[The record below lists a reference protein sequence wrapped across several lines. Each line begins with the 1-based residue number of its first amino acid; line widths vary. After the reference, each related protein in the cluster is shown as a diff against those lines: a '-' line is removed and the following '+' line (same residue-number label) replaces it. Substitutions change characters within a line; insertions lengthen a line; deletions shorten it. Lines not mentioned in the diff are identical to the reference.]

1 MKRRFL
7 ALVLAGCLAAVLST
21 AAWAMSPT
29 GFYLNVEL
37 PSGETIALD
46 VESGDSIDNVKEE
59 LEMKTKIAAGE
70 QHLYYGGKLLVD
82 GRTLANYNIQKG
94 STLLL
99 TTKIKGT
106 PAGEKLTEENMSG
119 STIGAPVT
127 ISEKTLNSGTYY
139 LCNNVKLTQALVI
152 QGDVTLDLNG
162 FVLKI
167 TGSGSVIK
175 IESGTLTL
183 VDSHPAAI
191 HKFVKEATGLWTLNE
206 NAGTEIVKG
215 GVITGGIGR
224 EHSFSSVYGSISEN
238 GGGGVF
244 INQDASFVMESGNI
258 VGCSA
263 VGEHNTAGGVLVA
276 RSASFVMKAGKIAGC
291 TAARGGGVYVADKN
305 EAKTLGRFTMEG
317 GSIVGCVAT
326 DESYS
331 GGGVANHGDF
341 TMTGGTIRSCTATAG
356 HGGGICSVR
365 QLHISGSAVVTDCK
379 AGGSYA
385 SSGAMLISPDSTYT
399 AIIAG
404 GTFDGNVVNNKS
416 TTITGG
422 TFSDEVQNSG
432 VIENGQFNG
441 AVNNYEGTI
450 KGGTFYGSV
459 KNESDYDDGVLR
471 RAGTISGGTFN
482 GTVTNEAA
490 GRISGGTY
498 NGSVYG
504 TFYTVAFVSNGGT
517 AVPNQ
522 KYANTPVT
530 APTVSRAG
538 YTLVGWYTD
547 EACTAAYDFTQPVTD
562 SVTLY
567 AKWEAAPRY
576 YYNSGTTT
584 DTDNADEDKKGS
596 PKTFDPGAGI
606 YAVSVALSL
615 TGTAWIGRKRH

>member
-21 AAWAMSPT
+21 AAWATSPT

-37 PSGETIALD
+37 PSGKTIALD
-46 VESGDSIDNVKEE
+46 VESGDSIDNIKQKVQN
-59 LEMKTKIAAGE
+59 AAGVSVTE
-70 QHLYYGGKLLVD
+70 QYLYYGGKFLNN
-82 GRTLANYNIQKG
+82 GRTLADYNIQKE
-94 STLLL
+94 STLLVASEA
-99 TTKIKGT
+99 KGT
-106 PAGEKLTEENMSG
+106 PSGTPLTAAEPSKEWVNITEEKVLTE
-119 STIGAPVT
+119 
-127 ISEKTLNSGTYY
+127 GTYF
-139 LCNNVKLTQALVI
+139 LCNNVNLTHPLVI

-183 VDSHPAAI
+183 VDSHPDAI

-244 INQDASFVMESGNI
+244 INQDASFVMEGGNI

-291 TAARGGGVYVADKN
+291 TAARGGGVYVADRDGDY
-305 EAKTLGRFTMEG
+305 ALGSFTMNG
-317 GSIVGCVAT
+317 GTIEWCVAYGSAAY
-326 DESYS
+326 DD
-331 GGGVANHGDF
+331 GGGVNNLGSF
-341 TMTGGTIRSCTATAG
+341 TMNGGTIRNCTAAYG
-356 HGGGICSVR
+356 YGGGISSLRNITICGDAFVR
-365 QLHISGSAVVTDCK
+365 DCTASQDKSSAMYLNPSNPADRAVIE
-379 AGGSYA
+379 GGTFRGNIYA
-385 SSGAMLISPDSTYT
+385 SPYCTGMVAVT
-399 AIIAG
+399 G
-404 GTFDGNVVNNKS
+404 GTFDPGQPNG
-416 TTITGG
+416 ITLH
-422 TFSDEVQNSG
+422 TV
-432 VIENGQFNG
+432 
-441 AVNNYEGTI
+441 
-450 KGGTFYGSV
+450 
-459 KNESDYDDGVLR
+459 
-471 RAGTISGGTFN
+471 TFN
-482 GTVTNEAA
+482 
-490 GRISGGTY
+490 
-498 NGSVYG
+498 
-504 TFYTVAFVSNGGT
+504 SNGGSD
-517 AVPNQ
+517 VPEQ
-522 KYANTPVT
+522 IRANAAATKPD
-530 APTVSRAG
+530 SRKAG

-547 EACTAAYDFTQPVTD
+547 EACTAAYDFTKPVTD
-562 SVTLY
+562 NITLY

-584 DTDNADEDKKGS
+584 DTDNGDEDKKGS

-606 YAVSVALSL
+606 YAVSAALSL

>member
-37 PSGETIALD
+37 PSGKTIALD

-191 HKFVKEATGLWTLNE
+191 HKFVKNTDDLWMLDE
-206 NAGTEIVKG
+206 SQGAGIVRG
-215 GVITGGIGR
+215 GVITGGNAG
-224 EHSFSSVYGSISEN
+224 YN
-238 GGGGVF
+238 DGGGVYVCPG
-244 INQDASFVMESGNI
+244 AGLVMRGGSI
-258 VGCSA
+258 VGC
-263 VGEHNTAGGVLVA
+263 
-276 RSASFVMKAGKIAGC
+276 KAQQ
-291 TAARGGGVYVADKN
+291 GGGVYVADKN

-365 QLHISGSAVVTDCK
+365 QMSISGSAVVTDCK
-379 AGGSYA
+379 AGGSYV

-399 AIIAG
+399 AVIAG

-422 TFSDEVQNSG
+422 TFSGEVQNSG

-459 KNESDYDDGVLR
+459 KNSGECDLGTPFHI
-471 RAGTISGGTFN
+471 GTISGGTFN

-584 DTDNADEDKKGS
+584 DTDDGDEDKKGS
-596 PKTFDPGAGI
+596 PRTFDPGAGI

-615 TGTAWIGRKRH
+615 TGTVWIGRKRH

>member
-21 AAWAMSPT
+21 AAWASETPT
-29 GFYLNVEL
+29 SV
-37 PSGETIALD
+37 ST
-46 VESGDSIDNVKEE
+46 ESE
-59 LEMKTKIAAGE
+59 
-70 QHLYYGGKLLVD
+70 
-82 GRTLANYNIQKG
+82 
-94 STLLL
+94 L
-99 TTKIKGT
+99 TTALGDTAVTSIQLKGNIDISNT
-106 PAGEKLTEENMSG
+106 LV
-119 STIGAPVT
+119 VT
-127 ISEKTLNSGTYY
+127 K
-139 LCNNVKLTQALVI
+139 
-152 QGDVTLDLNG
+152 DVTLDLNG
-162 FVLKI
+162 FVLQHENRDAND
-167 TGSGSVIK
+167 SVIK

-191 HKFVKEATGLWTLNE
+191 HKFVKNTGDLWMLDE
-206 NAGTEIVKG
+206 SQGAGIVRG
-215 GVITGGIGR
+215 GIITGGNAG
-224 EHSFSSVYGSISEN
+224 YN
-238 GGGGVF
+238 DGGGVYVCPG
-244 INQDASFVMESGNI
+244 AGLVMRGGSI
-258 VGCSA
+258 VGC
-263 VGEHNTAGGVLVA
+263 
-276 RSASFVMKAGKIAGC
+276 KAQQ
-291 TAARGGGVYVADKN
+291 GGGVYVADKN

-317 GSIVGCVAT
+317 GSIAGCVAT

-422 TFSDEVQNSG
+422 TFSGQVQNSG

-450 KGGTFYGSV
+450 KGGTFNGSV
-459 KNESDYDDGVLR
+459 KNENDYDDGVLR

-522 KYANTPVT
+522 KHANTPVT

-547 EACTAAYDFTQPVTD
+547 EACTAAYDFTKPVTD

-584 DTDNADEDKKGS
+584 DTDNADKDKKGS

-615 TGTAWIGRKRH
+615 AGMAYVSRKKQ

>member
-21 AAWAMSPT
+21 AAWATLPT
-29 GFYLNVEL
+29 GSYLNVEL

-46 VESGDSIDNVKEE
+46 AESGDSIDNIKGK
-59 LEMKTKIAAGE
+59 LETKTKIAAGE
-70 QHLYYGGKLLVD
+70 QHLYYGGNLLVD

-139 LCNNVKLTQALVI
+139 LCNNVNLTHPLVI

-238 GGGGVF
+238 GGGVF
-244 INQDASFVMESGNI
+244 INQDASFVMEGGNI

-291 TAARGGGVYVADKN
+291 TAARGGGVYVADRDGDY
-305 EAKTLGRFTMEG
+305 ALGSSTMNG
-317 GSIVGCVAT
+317 GTIEWCVAYGSAAY
-326 DESYS
+326 DD
-331 GGGVANHGDF
+331 GGGVNNLGSF
-341 TMTGGTIRSCTATAG
+341 TMNGGTIRNCTAAYG
-356 HGGGICSVR
+356 YGGGISSLRNITICGDAFVR
-365 QLHISGSAVVTDCK
+365 DCTASQDKSSAMYLNPSNPADRAVIE
-379 AGGSYA
+379 GGTFRGNIYA
-385 SSGAMLISPDSTYT
+385 SPYCTGMVAVT
-399 AIIAG
+399 G
-404 GTFDGNVVNNKS
+404 GTFDPG
-416 TTITGG
+416 
-422 TFSDEVQNSG
+422 QP
-432 VIENGQFNG
+432 NGIPLYT
-441 AVNNYEGTI
+441 V
-450 KGGTFYGSV
+450 
-459 KNESDYDDGVLR
+459 
-471 RAGTISGGTFN
+471 TFN
-482 GTVTNEAA
+482 
-490 GRISGGTY
+490 
-498 NGSVYG
+498 
-504 TFYTVAFVSNGGT
+504 SNGGSD
-517 AVPNQ
+517 VPGQ
-522 KYANTPVT
+522 IRANAAATKPD
-530 APTVSRAG
+530 SRKAG

-547 EACTAAYDFTQPVTD
+547 EACTAAYDFTKPVTD

>member
-21 AAWAMSPT
+21 AAWATSPT
-29 GFYLNVEL
+29 GFCLNVEL

-46 VESGDSIDNVKEE
+46 AESGDSIDNIKGK
-59 LEMKTKIAAGE
+59 LETKTKIAAGE
-70 QHLYYGGKLLVD
+70 QHLYYGGNLLVD

-162 FVLKI
+162 FVLQHENRDAND
-167 TGSGSVIK
+167 SVIK

-183 VDSHPAAI
+183 VDSNPVAI
-191 HKFVKEATGLWTLNE
+191 HKFVKNTDDLWMLDE
-206 NAGTEIVKG
+206 SQGAEIVKG

-244 INQDASFVMESGNI
+244 INQDASFVMEGGNI

-291 TAARGGGVYVADKN
+291 TAARGGGVYVADRDGDY
-305 EAKTLGRFTMEG
+305 ALGSFTMNG
-317 GSIVGCVAT
+317 GTIEWCVAYGSAAY
-326 DESYS
+326 DD
-331 GGGVANHGDF
+331 GGGVNNLGSF
-341 TMTGGTIRSCTATAG
+341 TMNGGTIRNCTAAYG
-356 HGGGICSVR
+356 YGGGISSLRNITICGDAFVR
-365 QLHISGSAVVTDCK
+365 DCTASQDKSSAMYLNPSNPADRAVIE
-379 AGGSYA
+379 GGTFRGNIYA
-385 SSGAMLISPDSTYT
+385 SPYCTGMVAVT
-399 AIIAG
+399 G
-404 GTFDGNVVNNKS
+404 GTFDPGQPNG
-416 TTITGG
+416 ITLH
-422 TFSDEVQNSG
+422 TV
-432 VIENGQFNG
+432 
-441 AVNNYEGTI
+441 
-450 KGGTFYGSV
+450 
-459 KNESDYDDGVLR
+459 
-471 RAGTISGGTFN
+471 TFN
-482 GTVTNEAA
+482 
-490 GRISGGTY
+490 
-498 NGSVYG
+498 
-504 TFYTVAFVSNGGT
+504 SNGGSD
-517 AVPNQ
+517 VPEQ
-522 KYANTPVT
+522 IRANAAATKPD
-530 APTVSRAG
+530 SRKAG

-547 EACTAAYDFTQPVTD
+547 KACTAAYDFTKPVTD
-562 SVTLY
+562 NIALY

-576 YYNSGTTT
+576 YYNSGTTETGKT
-584 DTDNADEDKKGS
+584 DENKKGS

>member
-21 AAWAMSPT
+21 AAWATLPT

-46 VESGDSIDNVKEE
+46 VESGDSIDNIKGK
-59 LEMKTKIAAGE
+59 LETKTKIAAGE
-70 QHLYYGGKLLVD
+70 QHLYYGGNLLVD

-139 LCNNVKLTQALVI
+139 LCNNVNLTQTLVI
-152 QGDVTLDLNG
+152 RGNVTLDLNG

-167 TGSGSVIK
+167 TGSGSVIQVD
-175 IESGTLTL
+175 SGTLTL

-244 INQDASFVMESGNI
+244 INQDASFVMEGGNI

-291 TAARGGGVYVADKN
+291 TAARGGGVYVADRDGDY
-305 EAKTLGRFTMEG
+305 ALGSFTMNG
-317 GSIVGCVAT
+317 GTIEWCVAYGSAAY
-326 DESYS
+326 DD
-331 GGGVANHGDF
+331 GGGVNNLGSF
-341 TMTGGTIRSCTATAG
+341 TMNGGTIRNCTAAYG
-356 HGGGICSVR
+356 YGGGISSLRNITICGDAFVR
-365 QLHISGSAVVTDCK
+365 DCTASQDKSSAMYLNPSNPADRAVIE
-379 AGGSYA
+379 GGTFRGNIYA
-385 SSGAMLISPDSTYT
+385 SPYCTGMVAVT
-399 AIIAG
+399 G
-404 GTFDGNVVNNKS
+404 GTFDPG
-416 TTITGG
+416 
-422 TFSDEVQNSG
+422 QP
-432 VIENGQFNG
+432 NGIPLYT
-441 AVNNYEGTI
+441 V
-450 KGGTFYGSV
+450 
-459 KNESDYDDGVLR
+459 
-471 RAGTISGGTFN
+471 TFN
-482 GTVTNEAA
+482 
-490 GRISGGTY
+490 
-498 NGSVYG
+498 
-504 TFYTVAFVSNGGT
+504 SNGGSD
-517 AVPNQ
+517 VPGQ
-522 KYANTPVT
+522 IRANAAATKP
-530 APTVSRAG
+530 ADPTRSG
-538 YTLVGWYTD
+538 YVFAGWYTD

-576 YYNSGTTT
+576 YYNSGTTETGKT
-584 DTDNADEDKKGS
+584 DENKKGS

>member
-37 PSGETIALD
+37 PSGKTIALD
-46 VESGDSIDNVKEE
+46 AESGDSIDNIKGK
-59 LEMKTKIAAGE
+59 LETKTKIAAGE

-162 FVLKI
+162 FVLQHENRDAND
-167 TGSGSVIK
+167 SVIQMD
-175 IESGTLTL
+175 SGTLTL
-183 VDSHPAAI
+183 VDSNPDAI

-244 INQDASFVMESGNI
+244 INQDASFVMEGGNI

-291 TAARGGGVYVADKN
+291 TAARGGGVYVADRDGDY
-305 EAKTLGRFTMEG
+305 ALGSFTMNG
-317 GSIVGCVAT
+317 GTIEWCVAYGSAAY
-326 DESYS
+326 DD
-331 GGGVANHGDF
+331 GGGVNNLGSF
-341 TMTGGTIRSCTATAG
+341 TMNGGTIRNCTAAYG
-356 HGGGICSVR
+356 YGGGISSLRNITICGDAFVR
-365 QLHISGSAVVTDCK
+365 DCTASQDKSSAMYLNPSNPADR
-379 AGGSYA
+379 AMIEGGTFRGNIYA
-385 SSGAMLISPDSTYT
+385 SPYRTGMVAVT
-399 AIIAG
+399 G
-404 GTFDGNVVNNKS
+404 GTFDPGQPNG
-416 TTITGG
+416 ITLH
-422 TFSDEVQNSG
+422 TV
-432 VIENGQFNG
+432 
-441 AVNNYEGTI
+441 
-450 KGGTFYGSV
+450 
-459 KNESDYDDGVLR
+459 
-471 RAGTISGGTFN
+471 TFN
-482 GTVTNEAA
+482 
-490 GRISGGTY
+490 
-498 NGSVYG
+498 
-504 TFYTVAFVSNGGT
+504 SNGGSD
-517 AVPNQ
+517 VPEQ
-522 KYANTPVT
+522 IRANAAATKPD
-530 APTVSRAG
+530 SRKAG

-547 EACTAAYDFTQPVTD
+547 EACTAAYDFTKPVTD
-562 SVTLY
+562 NITLY

-615 TGTAWIGRKRH
+615 TGTVWIGRKRH

>member
-21 AAWAMSPT
+21 AAWATSPT

-46 VESGDSIDNVKEE
+46 AESGDSIDNVKQ
-59 LEMKTKIAAGE
+59 KVQNAAGVSVTE
-70 QHLYYGGKLLVD
+70 QYLYYGGKFLYN
-82 GRTLANYNIQKG
+82 GRTLADYNIQKE
-94 STLLL
+94 STLLVASEA
-99 TTKIKGT
+99 KGT
-106 PAGEKLTEENMSG
+106 PSGTPLTAAEPSKEWVNITEEKVLTE
-119 STIGAPVT
+119 
-127 ISEKTLNSGTYY
+127 GTYF
-139 LCNNVKLTQALVI
+139 LCNNVNLTHPLVI
-152 QGDVTLDLNG
+152 RGNVTLDLNG

-206 NAGTEIVKG
+206 NAGTEIVRG

-244 INQDASFVMESGNI
+244 INQDASFVMEGGNI

-291 TAARGGGVYVADKN
+291 TAARGGGVYVADRDGDY
-305 EAKTLGRFTMEG
+305 ALGSFTMNG
-317 GSIVGCVAT
+317 GTIEWCVAYGSAAY
-326 DESYS
+326 DD
-331 GGGVANHGDF
+331 GGGVNNLGSF
-341 TMTGGTIRSCTATAG
+341 TMNGGTIRNCTAAYG
-356 HGGGICSVR
+356 YGGGISSLRNITICGDAFVR
-365 QLHISGSAVVTDCK
+365 DCTASQDKSSAMYLNPSNPADRAVIE
-379 AGGSYA
+379 GGTFRGNIYA
-385 SSGAMLISPDSTYT
+385 SPYCTGMVAVT
-399 AIIAG
+399 G
-404 GTFDGNVVNNKS
+404 GTFDPGQPNG
-416 TTITGG
+416 ITLH
-422 TFSDEVQNSG
+422 TV
-432 VIENGQFNG
+432 
-441 AVNNYEGTI
+441 
-450 KGGTFYGSV
+450 
-459 KNESDYDDGVLR
+459 
-471 RAGTISGGTFN
+471 TFN
-482 GTVTNEAA
+482 
-490 GRISGGTY
+490 
-498 NGSVYG
+498 
-504 TFYTVAFVSNGGT
+504 SNGGSD
-517 AVPNQ
+517 VPEQ
-522 KYANTPVT
+522 IRANAAATKPD
-530 APTVSRAG
+530 SRKAG

-562 SVTLY
+562 NITLY

-584 DTDNADEDKKGS
+584 DTDNADENKKGS
-596 PKTFDPGAGI
+596 PKTFDPGVGI
-606 YAVSVALSL
+606 YAVSAALSL

>member
-21 AAWAMSPT
+21 AAWATLPT

-162 FVLKI
+162 FVLQHENRDAND
-167 TGSGSVIK
+167 SVIQMD
-175 IESGTLTL
+175 SGTLTL
-183 VDSHPAAI
+183 VDSNPDAI

-215 GVITGGIGR
+215 RVITGGIGR

-244 INQDASFVMESGNI
+244 INQDASFVMEGGNI

-291 TAARGGGVYVADKN
+291 TAARGGGVYVADRDGDY
-305 EAKTLGRFTMEG
+305 ALGSFTMNG
-317 GSIVGCVAT
+317 GTIEWCVAYGSAAY
-326 DESYS
+326 DD
-331 GGGVANHGDF
+331 GGGVNNLGSF
-341 TMTGGTIRSCTATAG
+341 TMNGGTIRNCTAAYG
-356 HGGGICSVR
+356 YGGGISSLRNITICGDAFVR
-365 QLHISGSAVVTDCK
+365 DCTASQDKSSAMYLNPSNPADRAVIE
-379 AGGSYA
+379 GGTFRGNIYA
-385 SSGAMLISPDSTYT
+385 SPYCTGMVAVT
-399 AIIAG
+399 G
-404 GTFDGNVVNNKS
+404 GTFDPGQPNG
-416 TTITGG
+416 ITLH
-422 TFSDEVQNSG
+422 TV
-432 VIENGQFNG
+432 
-441 AVNNYEGTI
+441 
-450 KGGTFYGSV
+450 
-459 KNESDYDDGVLR
+459 
-471 RAGTISGGTFN
+471 TFN
-482 GTVTNEAA
+482 
-490 GRISGGTY
+490 
-498 NGSVYG
+498 
-504 TFYTVAFVSNGGT
+504 SNGGSD
-517 AVPNQ
+517 VPEQ
-522 KYANTPVT
+522 IRANAAATKPD
-530 APTVSRAG
+530 SRKAG

-584 DTDNADEDKKGS
+584 DTDNADKDKKGS

>member
-21 AAWAMSPT
+21 AAWATSPT

-46 VESGDSIDNVKEE
+46 VESGDSIDNVKQ
-59 LEMKTKIAAGE
+59 KVQNAAGVSVTE
-70 QHLYYGGKLLVD
+70 QYLYYGGKFLNN
-82 GRTLANYNIQKG
+82 GRTLADYNIQKE
-94 STLLL
+94 STLLVASEA
-99 TTKIKGT
+99 KGT
-106 PAGEKLTEENMSG
+106 PSGTPLTAAEPSKEWVNITEEKVLTE
-119 STIGAPVT
+119 
-127 ISEKTLNSGTYY
+127 GTYF
-139 LCNNVKLTQALVI
+139 LCNNVNLTQTLVI
-152 QGDVTLDLNG
+152 QGNVTLDLNG

-183 VDSHPAAI
+183 VDSNPDAI

-244 INQDASFVMESGNI
+244 INQDASFVMEGGNI

-291 TAARGGGVYVADKN
+291 TAARGGGVYVADRDGDY
-305 EAKTLGRFTMEG
+305 ALGSFTMNG
-317 GSIVGCVAT
+317 GTIEWCVAYGSAAY
-326 DESYS
+326 DD
-331 GGGVANHGDF
+331 GGGVNNLGSF
-341 TMTGGTIRSCTATAG
+341 TMNGGTIRNCTAAYG
-356 HGGGICSVR
+356 YGGGISSLRNITICGDAFVR
-365 QLHISGSAVVTDCK
+365 DCTASQDKSSAMYLNPSNPADRAVIE
-379 AGGSYA
+379 GGTFRGNIYA
-385 SSGAMLISPDSTYT
+385 SPYRTGMVAVT
-399 AIIAG
+399 G
-404 GTFDGNVVNNKS
+404 GTFDPGQPNG
-416 TTITGG
+416 ITLH
-422 TFSDEVQNSG
+422 TV
-432 VIENGQFNG
+432 
-441 AVNNYEGTI
+441 
-450 KGGTFYGSV
+450 
-459 KNESDYDDGVLR
+459 
-471 RAGTISGGTFN
+471 TFN
-482 GTVTNEAA
+482 
-490 GRISGGTY
+490 
-498 NGSVYG
+498 
-504 TFYTVAFVSNGGT
+504 SNGGSD
-517 AVPNQ
+517 VPEQ
-522 KYANTPVT
+522 IRANAAATKPD
-530 APTVSRAG
+530 SRKAG

>member
-21 AAWAMSPT
+21 AAWATLPT

-46 VESGDSIDNVKEE
+46 AESGDSIDNIKGK
-59 LEMKTKIAAGE
+59 LETKTKIAAGE
-70 QHLYYGGKLLVD
+70 QHLYYGGNLLVD

-162 FVLKI
+162 FVLQHENRDAND
-167 TGSGSVIK
+167 SVIQMD
-175 IESGTLTL
+175 SGTLTL
-183 VDSHPAAI
+183 VDSNPDAI

-244 INQDASFVMESGNI
+244 INQDASFVMEGGNI

-291 TAARGGGVYVADKN
+291 TAARGGGVYVADRDGDY
-305 EAKTLGRFTMEG
+305 ALGSFTMNG
-317 GSIVGCVAT
+317 GTIEWCVAYGSAAY
-326 DESYS
+326 DD
-331 GGGVANHGDF
+331 GGGVNNLGSF
-341 TMTGGTIRSCTATAG
+341 TMNGGTIRNCTAAYG
-356 HGGGICSVR
+356 YGGGISSLRNITICGDAFVR
-365 QLHISGSAVVTDCK
+365 DCTASQDKSSAMYLNPSNPADRAVIE
-379 AGGSYA
+379 GGTFRGNIYA
-385 SSGAMLISPDSTYT
+385 SPYCTGMVAVT
-399 AIIAG
+399 G
-404 GTFDGNVVNNKS
+404 GTFDPGQPNG
-416 TTITGG
+416 ITLH
-422 TFSDEVQNSG
+422 TV
-432 VIENGQFNG
+432 
-441 AVNNYEGTI
+441 
-450 KGGTFYGSV
+450 
-459 KNESDYDDGVLR
+459 
-471 RAGTISGGTFN
+471 TFN
-482 GTVTNEAA
+482 
-490 GRISGGTY
+490 
-498 NGSVYG
+498 
-504 TFYTVAFVSNGGT
+504 SNGGSD
-517 AVPNQ
+517 VPEQ
-522 KYANTPVT
+522 IRANAAATKP
-530 APTVSRAG
+530 ADPTRSG
-538 YTLVGWYTD
+538 YVFAGWYTD

-584 DTDNADEDKKGS
+584 DTDNGDENKKGS

>member
-21 AAWAMSPT
+21 AAWATLPT

-46 VESGDSIDNVKEE
+46 AESGDSIDNIKGK
-59 LEMKTKIAAGE
+59 LETKTKIAAGE
-70 QHLYYGGKLLVD
+70 QHLYYGGNLLVD

-162 FVLKI
+162 FVLQHENRDAND
-167 TGSGSVIK
+167 SVIK

-183 VDSHPAAI
+183 VDSNPDAI

-244 INQDASFVMESGNI
+244 INQDASFVMEGGNI

-291 TAARGGGVYVADKN
+291 TAARGGGVYVADRDGDY
-305 EAKTLGRFTMEG
+305 ALGSFTMNG
-317 GSIVGCVAT
+317 GTIEWCVAYGSAAY
-326 DESYS
+326 DD
-331 GGGVANHGDF
+331 GGGVNNLGSF
-341 TMTGGTIRSCTATAG
+341 TMNSGTIRNCTAAYG
-356 HGGGICSVR
+356 YGGGISSLRNITICGDAYVR
-365 QLHISGSAVVTDCK
+365 DCTASQDKSSAMYLNPSNPADRAVIE
-379 AGGSYA
+379 GGTFRGNIYA
-385 SSGAMLISPDSTYT
+385 SPYCTGMVAVT
-399 AIIAG
+399 G
-404 GTFDGNVVNNKS
+404 GTFDPG
-416 TTITGG
+416 
-422 TFSDEVQNSG
+422 QP
-432 VIENGQFNG
+432 NGIPLYT
-441 AVNNYEGTI
+441 V
-450 KGGTFYGSV
+450 
-459 KNESDYDDGVLR
+459 
-471 RAGTISGGTFN
+471 TFN
-482 GTVTNEAA
+482 
-490 GRISGGTY
+490 
-498 NGSVYG
+498 
-504 TFYTVAFVSNGGT
+504 SNGGSD
-517 AVPNQ
+517 VPEQ
-522 KYANTPVT
+522 IRANAAATKPD
-530 APTVSRAG
+530 SRRAG

-584 DTDNADEDKKGS
+584 DTDNGDEDKKGS
-596 PKTFDPGAGI
+596 PRTFDPGAGI

-615 TGTAWIGRKRH
+615 TGTAWISRKRH

>member
-21 AAWAMSPT
+21 AAWAMC
-29 GFYLNVEL
+29 LNVEL
-37 PSGETIALD
+37 PSGKTIALD
-46 VESGDSIDNVKEE
+46 VESGDSIDNIKGK
-59 LEMKTKIAAGE
+59 LETKTKIAAGE
-70 QHLYYGGKLLVD
+70 QHLYYGGNSLVD

-119 STIGAPVT
+119 ITIGAPVT

-162 FVLKI
+162 FVLQHENRDAND
-167 TGSGSVIK
+167 SVIK

-191 HKFVKEATGLWTLNE
+191 HKFVKNTDDLWMLDE
-206 NAGTEIVKG
+206 SQGAGIVRG
-215 GVITGGIGR
+215 GIITGGNAG
-224 EHSFSSVYGSISEN
+224 YN
-238 GGGGVF
+238 DGGGVYVCPG
-244 INQDASFVMESGNI
+244 AGLVMRGGSI
-258 VGCSA
+258 VGC
-263 VGEHNTAGGVLVA
+263 
-276 RSASFVMKAGKIAGC
+276 KAKQ
-291 TAARGGGVYVADKN
+291 GGGVYVADKN
-305 EAKTLGRFTMEG
+305 EAKTLGRFTMKG

-331 GGGVANHGDF
+331 GGGVANHGEF
-341 TMTGGTIRSCTATAG
+341 TMTGGTIRSCTATG
-356 HGGGICSVR
+356 HGGDICSVR
-365 QLHISGSAVVTDCK
+365 QMSISGSAVVTDCK
-379 AGGSYA
+379 AGGSYV

-399 AIIAG
+399 AVIAG

-422 TFSDEVQNSG
+422 TFSGEVQNSG

-459 KNESDYDDGVLR
+459 KNSGECDLGTPFHI
-471 RAGTISGGTFN
+471 GTISGGTFN
-482 GTVTNEAA
+482 GNVTNEGA
-490 GRISGGTY
+490 GRISGGTF
-498 NGSVYG
+498 NGSLDG
-504 TFYTVAFVSNGGT
+504 TFYTVAFESNGGT

-547 EACTAAYDFTQPVTD
+547 KACTAAYDFTKPVTD

-615 TGTAWIGRKRH
+615 TGTVWIGRKRH

>member
-21 AAWAMSPT
+21 AAWATSPT

-46 VESGDSIDNVKEE
+46 AASGDSIDNIIGK
-59 LEMKTKIAAGE
+59 LETKTKIAAGE

-162 FVLKI
+162 FVLQHENRDAND
-167 TGSGSVIK
+167 SVIK

-183 VDSHPAAI
+183 VDSNPDAI

-244 INQDASFVMESGNI
+244 INQDASFVMEGGNI

-291 TAARGGGVYVADKN
+291 TAARGGGVYVADRDGDY
-305 EAKTLGRFTMEG
+305 ALGSFTMNG
-317 GSIVGCVAT
+317 GTIEWCVAYGSAAY
-326 DESYS
+326 DD
-331 GGGVANHGDF
+331 GGGVNNLGSF
-341 TMTGGTIRSCTATAG
+341 TMNGGTICNCTAAYG
-356 HGGGICSVR
+356 YGGGISSLRNITICGDAFVR
-365 QLHISGSAVVTDCK
+365 DCTASQDKSSAMYLNPSNPADRAVIE
-379 AGGSYA
+379 GGTFRGNIYA
-385 SSGAMLISPDSTYT
+385 SPYCTGMVAVT
-399 AIIAG
+399 G
-404 GTFDGNVVNNKS
+404 GTFDPGQPNG
-416 TTITGG
+416 ITLY
-422 TFSDEVQNSG
+422 TV
-432 VIENGQFNG
+432 
-441 AVNNYEGTI
+441 
-450 KGGTFYGSV
+450 
-459 KNESDYDDGVLR
+459 
-471 RAGTISGGTFN
+471 TFN
-482 GTVTNEAA
+482 
-490 GRISGGTY
+490 
-498 NGSVYG
+498 
-504 TFYTVAFVSNGGT
+504 SNGGSD
-517 AVPNQ
+517 VPGQ
-522 KYANTPVT
+522 IRANAAATKP
-530 APTVSRAG
+530 ADPTRSG
-538 YTLVGWYTD
+538 YDFGGWYTD
-547 EACTAAYDFTQPVTD
+547 EAFTTEYTFTESEKVTQAL
-562 SVTLY
+562 TLY
-567 AKWEAAPRY
+567 AKWTKEAAKY
-576 YYNSGTTT
+576 YYYSP
-584 DTDNADEDKKGS
+584 ADGSADAAKGS
-596 PKTFDPGAGI
+596 PKTFDAEVGI

>member
-21 AAWAMSPT
+21 AAWATLPT

-162 FVLKI
+162 FVLQHENRDAND
-167 TGSGSVIK
+167 SVIQMD
-175 IESGTLTL
+175 SGTLTL
-183 VDSHPAAI
+183 VDSNPDAI

-244 INQDASFVMESGNI
+244 INQDASFVMEGGNI

-291 TAARGGGVYVADKN
+291 TAARGGGVYVADRDGDY
-305 EAKTLGRFTMEG
+305 ALGSFTMNG
-317 GSIVGCVAT
+317 GTIEWCVAYGSAAY
-326 DESYS
+326 DD
-331 GGGVANHGDF
+331 GGGVNNLGSF
-341 TMTGGTIRSCTATAG
+341 TMNGGTIRNCTAAYG
-356 HGGGICSVR
+356 YGGGISSLRNITICGDAFVR
-365 QLHISGSAVVTDCK
+365 DCTASQDKSSAMYLNPSNPADRAVIE
-379 AGGSYA
+379 GGTFRGNIYA
-385 SSGAMLISPDSTYT
+385 SPYCTGMVAVT
-399 AIIAG
+399 G
-404 GTFDGNVVNNKS
+404 GTFDPGQPNG
-416 TTITGG
+416 ITLH
-422 TFSDEVQNSG
+422 TV
-432 VIENGQFNG
+432 
-441 AVNNYEGTI
+441 
-450 KGGTFYGSV
+450 
-459 KNESDYDDGVLR
+459 
-471 RAGTISGGTFN
+471 TFN
-482 GTVTNEAA
+482 
-490 GRISGGTY
+490 
-498 NGSVYG
+498 
-504 TFYTVAFVSNGGT
+504 SNGGSD
-517 AVPNQ
+517 VPEQ
-522 KYANTPVT
+522 IRANAAATKPD
-530 APTVSRAG
+530 SRKAG

-562 SVTLY
+562 NITLY
-567 AKWEAAPRY
+567 AKWEAALRY

-596 PKTFDPGAGI
+596 PKTFDPGVGI

>member
-21 AAWAMSPT
+21 AAWATSPT

-46 VESGDSIDNVKEE
+46 VESGDSIDNVKQ
-59 LEMKTKIAAGE
+59 KVQNAAGVSVTE
-70 QHLYYGGKLLVD
+70 QYLYYGGKLLVD

-162 FVLKI
+162 FVLQHENRDAND
-167 TGSGSVIK
+167 SVIHVD
-175 IESGTLTL
+175 SGTLTL

-244 INQDASFVMESGNI
+244 INQDASFVMEGGNI

-291 TAARGGGVYVADKN
+291 TAARGGGVYVADRDGDY
-305 EAKTLGRFTMEG
+305 ALGSFTMNG
-317 GSIVGCVAT
+317 GTIEWCVAYGSAAY
-326 DESYS
+326 DD
-331 GGGVANHGDF
+331 GGGVNNLGSF
-341 TMTGGTIRSCTATAG
+341 TMNGGTIRNCTAAYG
-356 HGGGICSVR
+356 YGGGISSLRNITICGDAFVR
-365 QLHISGSAVVTDCK
+365 DCTARQDKSSAMYLNPSNPADRAVIE
-379 AGGSYA
+379 GGTFRGNIYA
-385 SSGAMLISPDSTYT
+385 SPYCTGMVAVT
-399 AIIAG
+399 G
-404 GTFDGNVVNNKS
+404 GTFDPGQPNG
-416 TTITGG
+416 ITLY
-422 TFSDEVQNSG
+422 TV
-432 VIENGQFNG
+432 
-441 AVNNYEGTI
+441 
-450 KGGTFYGSV
+450 
-459 KNESDYDDGVLR
+459 
-471 RAGTISGGTFN
+471 TFN
-482 GTVTNEAA
+482 
-490 GRISGGTY
+490 
-498 NGSVYG
+498 
-504 TFYTVAFVSNGGT
+504 SNGGSD
-517 AVPNQ
+517 VPGQ
-522 KYANTPVT
+522 IRANAAATKPD
-530 APTVSRAG
+530 SRKAG

-562 SVTLY
+562 NITLY

-584 DTDNADEDKKGS
+584 DTDNADKDKKGS

>member
-46 VESGDSIDNVKEE
+46 AESGDSIDNIKGK
-59 LEMKTKIAAGE
+59 LETKTKIAAGE
-70 QHLYYGGKLLVD
+70 QHLYYGGNLLVD

-162 FVLKI
+162 FVLQHENRDAND
-167 TGSGSVIK
+167 SVIQMD
-175 IESGTLTL
+175 SGTLTL
-183 VDSHPAAI
+183 VDSNPDAI

-244 INQDASFVMESGNI
+244 INQDASFVMEGGNI

-291 TAARGGGVYVADKN
+291 TAARGGGVYMADRDGDY
-305 EAKTLGRFTMEG
+305 ALGSFTMNG
-317 GSIVGCVAT
+317 GTIEWCVAYGSAAY
-326 DESYS
+326 DD
-331 GGGVANHGDF
+331 GGGVNNLGSF
-341 TMTGGTIRSCTATAG
+341 TMNGGTIRNCTAAYG
-356 HGGGICSVR
+356 YGGGISSLRNITICGDAFVR
-365 QLHISGSAVVTDCK
+365 DCTASQDKSSAMYLNPSNPADRAVIE
-379 AGGSYA
+379 GGTFRGNIYA
-385 SSGAMLISPDSTYT
+385 SPYCTGMVAVT
-399 AIIAG
+399 G
-404 GTFDGNVVNNKS
+404 GTFDPGQPNG
-416 TTITGG
+416 ITLH
-422 TFSDEVQNSG
+422 TV
-432 VIENGQFNG
+432 
-441 AVNNYEGTI
+441 
-450 KGGTFYGSV
+450 
-459 KNESDYDDGVLR
+459 
-471 RAGTISGGTFN
+471 TFN
-482 GTVTNEAA
+482 
-490 GRISGGTY
+490 
-498 NGSVYG
+498 
-504 TFYTVAFVSNGGT
+504 SNGGSD
-517 AVPNQ
+517 VPGQ
-522 KYANTPVT
+522 IRANAAATKP
-530 APTVSRAG
+530 ADPTRSG
-538 YTLVGWYTD
+538 YVFAGWYTD

-562 SVTLY
+562 NITLY

-584 DTDNADEDKKGS
+584 DTDNADKDKKGS

-615 TGTAWIGRKRH
+615 TGTALIGRKRH

>member
-46 VESGDSIDNVKEE
+46 VESGDSIDNIIGK
-59 LEMKTKIAAGE
+59 LETKTKIAAGE

-162 FVLKI
+162 FVLQHENRDAND
-167 TGSGSVIK
+167 SVIK

-183 VDSHPAAI
+183 VDSNPAAI

-244 INQDASFVMESGNI
+244 INQDASFVMEGGNI

-291 TAARGGGVYVADKN
+291 TAARGGGVYVADRDGDY
-305 EAKTLGRFTMEG
+305 ALGSFTMNG
-317 GSIVGCVAT
+317 GTIEWCVAYGSAAY
-326 DESYS
+326 DD
-331 GGGVANHGDF
+331 GGGVNNLGSF
-341 TMTGGTIRSCTATAG
+341 TMHGGTIRNCTAAYG
-356 HGGGICSVR
+356 YGGGISSLRNITICGDAFVR
-365 QLHISGSAVVTDCK
+365 DCTASQDKSSAMYLNPSNPADRAVIE
-379 AGGSYA
+379 GGTFRGNIYA
-385 SSGAMLISPDSTYT
+385 SPYCTGMVAVT
-399 AIIAG
+399 G
-404 GTFDGNVVNNKS
+404 GTFDPGQPNG
-416 TTITGG
+416 ITLH
-422 TFSDEVQNSG
+422 TV
-432 VIENGQFNG
+432 
-441 AVNNYEGTI
+441 
-450 KGGTFYGSV
+450 
-459 KNESDYDDGVLR
+459 
-471 RAGTISGGTFN
+471 TFN
-482 GTVTNEAA
+482 
-490 GRISGGTY
+490 
-498 NGSVYG
+498 
-504 TFYTVAFVSNGGT
+504 SNGGSD
-517 AVPNQ
+517 VPEQ
-522 KYANTPVT
+522 IRANAAATKPD
-530 APTVSRAG
+530 SRKAG

-547 EACTAAYDFTQPVTD
+547 EACTAAYDFTKPVTD

-584 DTDNADEDKKGS
+584 DTDNADKDKKGS

>member
-37 PSGETIALD
+37 PSGKTIALD

-191 HKFVKEATGLWTLNE
+191 HKFVKNTDDLWMLDE
-206 NAGTEIVKG
+206 SQGAGIVRG
-215 GVITGGIGR
+215 GVITGGNAG
-224 EHSFSSVYGSISEN
+224 YN
-238 GGGGVF
+238 DGGGVYVCPG
-244 INQDASFVMESGNI
+244 AGLVMRGGSI
-258 VGCSA
+258 VGC
-263 VGEHNTAGGVLVA
+263 
-276 RSASFVMKAGKIAGC
+276 KAQQ
-291 TAARGGGVYVADKN
+291 GGGVYVADKN

-365 QLHISGSAVVTDCK
+365 QMSISGSAVVTDCK
-379 AGGSYA
+379 AGGSYV

-399 AIIAG
+399 AVIAG

-422 TFSDEVQNSG
+422 TFSGEVQNSG

-459 KNESDYDDGVLR
+459 KNSGECDLGTPFHI
-471 RAGTISGGTFN
+471 GTISGGTFN

-584 DTDNADEDKKGS
+584 DTDNGDEDKKGS
-596 PKTFDPGAGI
+596 PRTFDPGAGI
-606 YAVSVALSL
+606 YAVSAALSL

>member
-21 AAWAMSPT
+21 AAWATLPT

-46 VESGDSIDNVKEE
+46 AESGDSIDNVKEE

-127 ISEKTLNSGTYY
+127 INEKTLNSGTYY
-139 LCNNVKLTQALVI
+139 LCNKVKLTQALVI

-162 FVLKI
+162 FVLQHENRDAND
-167 TGSGSVIK
+167 SVIQMD
-175 IESGTLTL
+175 SGTLTL
-183 VDSHPAAI
+183 VDSNPDAI

-244 INQDASFVMESGNI
+244 INQDASFVMEGGNI

-291 TAARGGGVYVADKN
+291 TAARGGGVYVADRDGDY
-305 EAKTLGRFTMEG
+305 ALGSFTMNG
-317 GSIVGCVAT
+317 GTIEWCVAYGSAAY
-326 DESYS
+326 DD
-331 GGGVANHGDF
+331 GGGVNNLGSF
-341 TMTGGTIRSCTATAG
+341 TMNGGTIRNCTAAYG
-356 HGGGICSVR
+356 YGGGISSLRNITICGDAFVR
-365 QLHISGSAVVTDCK
+365 DCTASQDKSSAMYLNPSNPADRAVIE
-379 AGGSYA
+379 GGTFRGNIYA
-385 SSGAMLISPDSTYT
+385 SPYCTGMVAVT
-399 AIIAG
+399 G
-404 GTFDGNVVNNKS
+404 GTFDPGQPNG
-416 TTITGG
+416 ITLH
-422 TFSDEVQNSG
+422 TV
-432 VIENGQFNG
+432 
-441 AVNNYEGTI
+441 
-450 KGGTFYGSV
+450 
-459 KNESDYDDGVLR
+459 
-471 RAGTISGGTFN
+471 TFN
-482 GTVTNEAA
+482 
-490 GRISGGTY
+490 
-498 NGSVYG
+498 
-504 TFYTVAFVSNGGT
+504 SNGGSD
-517 AVPNQ
+517 VPNQ